1 MCAPRNAGSPSATQN
16 SRASFLD
23 VPSSP
28 IMSSLL
34 SNFRPR
40 CRRPKLQITSFP
52 YLFTSFPPYIVF
64 DSRYNSSAIPASAG
78 LPCRRSFLAHVN
90 RRLPMAQNVA
100 AEQLAIT
107 DWVKGLAAM
116 PAREFT
122 LQNVQD
128 YVVRHAVLPET
139 LDRYSYFPAAC
150 HTRNLISRKHLFC

>member
-1 MCAPRNAGSPSATQN
+1 M
-16 SRASFLD
+16 SR
-23 VPSSP
+23 
-28 IMSSLL
+28 LL

-52 YLFTSFPPYIVF
+52 YLFTSLPPYIVF

-78 LPCRRSFLAHVN
+78 LPCRRSFLAPVN

-122 LQNVQD
+122 LQNLQHHF
-128 YVVRHAVLPET
+128 VRPPLLPAT
-139 LDRYSYFPAAC
+139 PPTS
-150 HTRNLISRKHLFC
+150 